1 MPGKH
6 RKGKKKNKNRM
17 RMNRALEGEGK
28 DTTGEQDEPLRK
40 RRAVA
45 LSSLQ
50 TLEPK
55 PTLAASV
62 PSTDLV
68 DTKVDTDTS
77 EQESSPSA
85 QLPGGA
91 GGEGDE
97 LKSWWDEVT
106 KQRLQDMRDRI
117 STRGTGRFVA
127 HLEEKLIVATLL
139 RQMKL
144 HKLKATDRQSL
155 DSVVR
160 AHADLYGMAT
170 NTLREILHRFVIQ
183 GQGKYLPIRRRKKR
197 ASTQTLDDISI
208 TEEHEKEIR
217 KFVKGRCQLGKGTK
231 IPAICRHLR
240 QTFTEEGR
248 PFPPW
253 VVQYHLKNHMGW
265 EYKKL
270 NAVSYDLNSEK
281 AQKQFMD
288 FAYRLDYYLKLE
300 EQGKA
305 KCVYLDETYLN
316 EGHHDPW
323 GWMDPHDRSGD
334 YTLNVKHKGRR
345 IIAIDAITIDGRLTD
360 DECTREQE
368 LLDMIKSN
376 KALPSPDSVFE
387 TGLMVWSQNEA
398 ASEIS
403 DYHKTMDSDMFCKYI
418 ENRVYPAFKKKYP
431 EQRMILVMDNAKYHH
446 ALCSDAKEATMKKA
460 PAVVYLKKHGVGSIK
475 VSMNKRK
482 LTKARE
488 KRYRARRKKVKAVQD
503 AARAAGVEFV
513 PPVFPP
519 DPEPAENERPG
530 AAGDEVREILADAW
544 GKEPATGGAYA
555 WELQAAVSKLWKE
568 KPYLRKYKL
577 WETLKKLSR
586 AEGKHE
592 YYHFVIFTP
601 PYRCRCQPTEV
612 QWNFVKIKA
621 AEELTNE
628 STYRDIL
635 AAWVVGTLE
644 VEDRFC
650 TNWVKK
656 STKYC
661 TDTYQAFSGDEGA
674 VIGELKQNPWKEPAP
689 HSGDDDEGKSEEAG
703 ELVLDVSGEAAADD
717 SHGDVEGD
725 ENVTEVSELREYGI
739 DDDNGASE

>member
-1 MPGKH
+1 M
-6 RKGKKKNKNRM
+6 
-17 RMNRALEGEGK
+17 
-28 DTTGEQDEPLRK
+28 
-40 RRAVA
+40 
-45 LSSLQ
+45 
-50 TLEPK
+50 
-55 PTLAASV
+55 
-62 PSTDLV
+62 
-68 DTKVDTDTS
+68 
-77 EQESSPSA
+77 
-85 QLPGGA
+85 
-91 GGEGDE
+91 
-97 LKSWWDEVT
+97 
-106 KQRLQDMRDRI
+106 
-117 STRGTGRFVA
+117 
-127 HLEEKLIVATLL
+127 
-139 RQMKL
+139 
-144 HKLKATDRQSL
+144 
-155 DSVVR
+155 
-160 AHADLYGMAT
+160 
-170 NTLREILHRFVIQ
+170 IQ

-288 FAYRLDYYLKLE
+288 FAYRLNYYLKLE

-418 ENRVYPAFKKKYP
+418 ENRVYPAFKKKY
-431 EQRMILVMDNAKYHH
+431 
-446 ALCSDAKEATMKKA
+446 
-460 PAVVYLKKHGVGSIK
+460 
-475 VSMNKRK
+475 
-482 LTKARE
+482 
-488 KRYRARRKKVKAVQD
+488 
-503 AARAAGVEFV
+503 
-513 PPVFPP
+513 
-519 DPEPAENERPG
+519 
-530 AAGDEVREILADAW
+530 
-544 GKEPATGGAYA
+544 
-555 WELQAAVSKLWKE
+555 
-568 KPYLRKYKL
+568 KL

-644 VEDRFC
+644 VEDQFC

-661 TDTYQAFSGDEGA
+661 TDTYQAFSRDEGA

-725 ENVTEVSELREYGI
+725 ENATEVSELREYGI